1 MTCKDCIHYVVCWR
15 VKEVETGNPM
25 ITSYHICRAFKNE
38 SRYIE
43 LPCNVGDT
51 VWVVFT
57 PKHPANPNDKGK
69 WYIVQDGVQRILYG
83 SKGLSIE
90 TCNMGT
96 ISAKEMGRKLF
107 LTREEAEKALK
118 ERERK

>member
-1 MTCKDCIHYVVCWR
+1 M
-15 VKEVETGNPM
+15 ETGNPM
-25 ITSYHICRAFKNE
+25 ISSYHICRAFKDE

-43 LPCNVGDT
+43 LPLKVGDT

-57 PKHPANPNDKGK
+57 PKHPANPNDKGQ
-69 WYIVQDGVQRILYG
+69 WFIVEDGVQRILCG

-90 TCNMGT
+90 TWNMGT
-96 ISAKEMGRKLF
+96 ISEKEMGRKLF

-118 ERERK
+118 ERERE